1 MQLRR
6 LRSAERCARSTT
18 ATTRR
23 EHTTTARDHKQ
34 QRATCSV
41 EMSALSETRK
51 WSTTPTNLLD
61 LSRLSVAG
69 ADDGASK
76 LETNPERE
84 RCMRTARSWLT
95 GSLFFVR
102 KPVTE

>member
-1 MQLRR
+1 MRALDDGNNAPRTQHNG
-6 LRSAERCARSTT
+6 ARPQ
-18 ATTRR
+18 
-23 EHTTTARDHKQ
+23 Q

-69 ADDGASK
+69 ADDGASR
-76 LETNPERE
+76 LDTNPERE

>member
-1 MQLRR
+1 MRALNHDNNDPRPQHRPAPR
-6 LRSAERCARSTT
+6 
-18 ATTRR
+18 
-23 EHTTTARDHKQ
+23 Q
-34 QRATCSV
+34 QRITCSV

-69 ADDGASK
+69 ADDGASR
-76 LETNPERE
+76 LDTNPERE
-84 RCMRTARSWLT
+84 RCMSTARSWLT

-102 KPVTE
+102 KPLTE